1 MSLDLST
8 YGPATNE
15 KRYVGAENAN
25 ILADFDIGNQYG
37 QITHVDFVFTHRHA
51 LLLFEMNTHAS
62 IMSLTKPQRDDVLGP
77 KYPDSRSFAQS
88 PQSRYFA
95 LLTRSKGQDQVS
107 VFAPSDRAFDKAV
120 TFNPRTFDAQ
130 GLLWC
135 PNGTPILIVWD
146 SPAYGL
152 KVSFFSALGHHLQ
165 QLDLTA
171 PEMDPNLGPLGTHEL
186 HWIYRSGRTFLVIAA
201 GKRAVMV
208 YEQVSQAT
216 VSSQSPRI
224 LLSTA
229 SRTFIVG
236 SPSPPSR
243 CRQALSSGPDVCS
256 KIKRLTV
263 FQTPLLLAKYLISDY
278 VDAAA
283 YPIWQETPQRT
294 FSAPTMSFEA
304 TPGSDAEAG
313 IDIMQLNAD
322 CTLLA
327 VKDDARPKLVWIWRV
342 PGTEPIA
349 VLTFHEN
356 VRHLLWHPTEPA
368 TLVVITA
375 RKESVFYAWTNLAK
389 PPVVGMVPLPTSLK
403 TTGRYEGAWLPN
415 DVGGR
420 NLFMLSSPEAFDV
433 GFVEEREGALLFDSV
448 LQRDSIT
455 DEDSLDVD
463 NTAIV
468 IPSKSST

>member
-1 MSLDLST
+1 
-8 YGPATNE
+8 
-15 KRYVGAENAN
+15 
-25 ILADFDIGNQYG
+25 
-37 QITHVDFVFTHRHA
+37 
-51 LLLFEMNTHAS
+51 
-62 IMSLTKPQRDDVLGP
+62 
-77 KYPDSRSFAQS
+77 
-88 PQSRYFA
+88 
-95 LLTRSKGQDQVS
+95 
-107 VFAPSDRAFDKAV
+107 
-120 TFNPRTFDAQ
+120 
-130 GLLWC
+130 
-135 PNGTPILIVWD
+135 
-146 SPAYGL
+146 
-152 KVSFFSALGHHLQ
+152 
-165 QLDLTA
+165 
-171 PEMDPNLGPLGTHEL
+171 
-186 HWIYRSGRTFLVIAA
+186 
-201 GKRAVMV
+201 
-208 YEQVSQAT
+208 
-216 VSSQSPRI
+216 
-224 LLSTA
+224 
-229 SRTFIVG
+229 
-236 SPSPPSR
+236 
-243 CRQALSSGPDVCS
+243 
-256 KIKRLTV
+256 
-263 FQTPLLLAKYLISDY
+263 
-278 VDAAA
+278 
-283 YPIWQETPQRT
+283 
-294 FSAPTMSFEA
+294 MSFEA

-327 VKDDARPKLVWIWRV
+327 VKDDARSKLVWIWRV

-389 PPVVGMVPLPTSLK
+389 PPVVGMVHLPTSLK